1 MPVRYASIR
10 PICHIRASPDSFN
23 AAGDATPHLSEAFM
37 QKNFPHACVAADHAL
52 ASTVGTQILKEG
64 GNAVDAAVATSFA
77 LSVCRPYSCGIGG
90 GGFMVIALPPGS
102 KTRHGPITE
111 PLYTTID
118 YRETAPAA
126 MTRAWFESDPDP
138 DAPTHG
144 GKAVGT
150 PGHVAGMLYALEKF
164 GTVSRERVIQPAI
177 ELARRGFNADLH
189 YVKNSQEVIDW
200 LNATPSFPGA
210 ERARARKD
218 RFAYTWSRYLHQG
231 AIKVGDPVDNRE
243 QARVLEAVLK
253 DGKEGFYKGEIASA
267 IVDAVR
273 ADGGVLTLEDLA
285 GFAPKE
291 RPPLVGECAAMR
303 SLSMPPPSS
312 GGIVL
317 AQVLCILERRRDLL
331 EAAMRDGHNSAAY
344 LHILC
349 EAMKHAFADRARWLA
364 DSDFLDVPL
373 AQLLNPDRMNKAAD
387 SIRADG
393 VSAHDDYGVLPPP
406 DDHGTSH
413 LCVVDE
419 AGGAVA
425 CTETINLIFGSLLV
439 PEDSKGPLGFCLN
452 NTIDDFVTR
461 PNTPNAFGLSHAA
474 RNAPAPGKRPLSSM
488 TPTILLSRD
497 GTRPALLAGASGGP
511 RIISA
516 TIQAILNVIWFEMN
530 AVDAIAAPRAHH
542 QWEPDTLQLET
553 ELMASPVA
561 EALRA
566 KGHAVTLREQIG
578 NAQMIRAA
586 SLQDASGGWLPAS
599 DPRKGGAPDG
609 F

>member
-1 MPVRYASIR
+1 
-10 PICHIRASPDSFN
+10 
-23 AAGDATPHLSEAFM
+23 M
-37 QKNFPHACVAADHAL
+37 QRTFPHACVAADHAL
-52 ASTVGTQILKEG
+52 ASTVGTAVLREG

-90 GGFMVIALPPGS
+90 GGFMVISLPPGS
-102 KTRHGPITE
+102 RTRHGRMNE
-111 PLYTTID
+111 PLHTTID

-126 MTRAWFESDPDP
+126 LTRQWFEKDPDP

-144 GKAVGT
+144 GKAIGT
-150 PGHVAGMLYALEKF
+150 PGHVAGMLHALERF
-164 GTVSRERVIQPAI
+164 GTMSRERVIAPSI
-177 ELARRGFNADLH
+177 DLARRGFVADAH

-200 LNATPSFPGA
+200 LNAMPNHPGA
-210 ERARARKD
+210 EKAPARKD
-218 RFAYTWSRYLHQG
+218 RFAYTWERYLHNG
-231 AIKVGDPVDNRE
+231 AIKVGDHVNNAE
-243 QARVLEAVLK
+243 QARVLETVLALGA
-253 DGKEGFYKGEIASA
+253 DGFYKGKIADA

-273 ADGGVLTLEDLA
+273 ADGGVLTLDDLSA
-285 GFAPKE
+285 FAPKE
-291 RPPLVGECAAMR
+291 RPPLVGECASMR

-317 AQVLCILERRRDLL
+317 AQVLCMLERRRDLL
-331 EAAMRDGHNSAAY
+331 DAAMRDGHNSAAY
-344 LHILC
+344 LHLLC

-373 AQLLNPDRMNKAAD
+373 TRLLDPSRLNTAAD
-387 SIRADG
+387 AIKPNA
-393 VSAHDDYGVLPPP
+393 VSDHDAYGVLAPP

-439 PEDSKGPLGFCLN
+439 PHGEHGPLGFCLN

-497 GTRPALLAGASGGP
+497 GNRPALLAGASGGP

-516 TIQAILNVIWFEMN
+516 TIQAILNVIWFNMN
-530 AVDAIAAPRAHH
+530 AVDAISAPRAHH

-553 ELMASPVA
+553 DLMAAPVA
-561 EALRA
+561 DVLRA
-566 KGHAVTLREQIG
+566 KGHVVTLREHVG
-578 NAQMIRAA
+578 NAQMIRA
-586 SLQDASGGWLPAS
+586 SNLDDASGGWLPAS

-609 F
+609 Y

>member
-1 MPVRYASIR
+1 
-10 PICHIRASPDSFN
+10 
-23 AAGDATPHLSEAFM
+23 M
-37 QKNFPHACVAADHAL
+37 QKTFPHACVAADHAL
-52 ASTVGTQILKEG
+52 ASSIGAQILRDG
-64 GNAVDAAVATSFA
+64 GNAIDAAVATSFA

-90 GGFMVIALPPGS
+90 GGFMVIAMPAGS
-102 KTRHGPITE
+102 RTRRGTLTT
-111 PLYTTID
+111 PLHTTID

-126 MTRAWFESDPDP
+126 MTQDWFEHDPDP

-150 PGHVAGMLYALEKF
+150 PGHVAGMLYALDTY
-164 GTVSRERVIQPAI
+164 GTMTRERVLQPAI
-177 ELARRGFNADLH
+177 DLARKGFHADDH
-189 YVKNSQEVIDW
+189 YVKNAQEVIDW
-200 LNATPSFPGA
+200 LRGTPTYPGA
-210 ERARARKD
+210 EKAPKRTD
-218 RFAYTWSRYLHQG
+218 RFGYTWDRYLHKG
-231 AIKVGDPVDNRE
+231 TIKVGDRVDNSE
-243 QARVLEAVLK
+243 QARVLEAVLHRGV
-253 DGKEGFYKGEIASA
+253 DGFYTGEVASA

-273 ADGGVLTLEDLA
+273 ADGGVLTLQDMA
-285 GFAPKE
+285 TFKAKE

-331 EAAMRDGHNSAAY
+331 DAALRDGHNSPAY
-344 LHILC
+344 IHLLC
-349 EAMKHAFADRARWLA
+349 EAMKHAFADRARWLG

-373 AQLLNPDRMNKAAD
+373 SRLLDPAKMNAAAD
-387 SIRADG
+387 KIRADAI
-393 VSAHDDYGVLPPP
+393 SAHEEYGVLPPP

-419 AGGAVA
+419 MGGAVA
-425 CTETINLIFGSLLV
+425 CTETINLIFGGLLV
-439 PEDSKGPLGFCLN
+439 PQGKEGPLGFCLN

-474 RNAPAPGKRPLSSM
+474 KNAPAPRKRPLSSM

-497 GTRPALLAGASGGP
+497 GSRPALLAGASGGP

-516 TIQAILNVIWFEMN
+516 TIQAILNVIWFDMN
-530 AVDAIAAPRAHH
+530 AVDAVTAPRAHH
-542 QWEPDTLQLET
+542 QWEPDTLQLEAA
-553 ELMASPVA
+553 LMGTPVA
-561 EALRA
+561 DALRA
-566 KGHAVTLREQIG
+566 KGHVVTQREPIG
-578 NAQMIRAA
+578 NAQLIRAS

>member
-1 MPVRYASIR
+1 
-10 PICHIRASPDSFN
+10 
-23 AAGDATPHLSEAFM
+23 M
-37 QKNFPHACVAADHAL
+37 QQNFPHACVAADHAL
-52 ASTVGTQILKEG
+52 ASTVGTQILKDG

-90 GGFMVIALPPGS
+90 GGFMVISLPPGS
-102 KTRHGPITE
+102 QTRHGK
-111 PLYTTID
+111 LASALHTTID

-126 MTRAWFESDPDP
+126 MTREWFEADPDP

-150 PGHVAGMLYALEKF
+150 PGHVAGMLFALEKF
-164 GTVSRERVIQPAI
+164 GTMSRERVVQPAI
-177 ELARRGFNADLH
+177 DLARKGFNADAH
-189 YVKNSQEVIDW
+189 YVKNSREVIEW
-200 LNATPSFPGA
+200 LTATPTYPGA
-210 ERARARKD
+210 EKARPRLD
-218 RFAYTWSRYLHQG
+218 RFAYTWDRYLHKG
-231 AIKVGDPVDNRE
+231 AIKVGDRVNNAE
-243 QARVLEAVLK
+243 QARVLEAVLA
-253 DGKEGFYKGEIASA
+253 DGADGFYKGEIARA

-273 ADGGVLTLEDLA
+273 SDGGVLTLEDMA

-317 AQVLCILERRRDLL
+317 AQVLCMLEHRRDLL

-344 LHILC
+344 VHLLC

-373 AQLLNPDRMNKAAD
+373 AKLLDPARMNAVAD
-387 SIRADG
+387 SIRPDA
-393 VSAHDDYGVLPPP
+393 VSPHDAYGVLPPP

-439 PEDSKGPLGFCLN
+439 PHDKQGPLGFCLN

-474 RNAPAPGKRPLSSM
+474 RNAPAPKKRPLSSM

-497 GTRPALLAGASGGP
+497 GKRPALLAGASGGP

-516 TIQAILNVIWFEMN
+516 TIQAILNVIWFNMN

-542 QWEPDTLQLET
+542 QWEPDTLQLEAP
-553 ELMASPVA
+553 LMASPLA
-561 EALRA
+561 DALKA
-566 KGHAVTLREQIG
+566 KGHVVTLREHVG

-586 SLQDASGGWLPAS
+586 SLEDASGGWLPAS
-599 DPRKGGAPDG
+599 DPRKGGSPDG
-609 F
+609 Y

>member
-1 MPVRYASIR
+1 
-10 PICHIRASPDSFN
+10 
-23 AAGDATPHLSEAFM
+23 M
-37 QKNFPHACVAADHAL
+37 QKNFPHACVAADHGL
-52 ASTVGTQILKEG
+52 ASSIGAQVLREG

-90 GGFMVIALPPGS
+90 GGFLVIALPPGS
-102 KTRHGPITE
+102 QTRKGRLDQALH
-111 PLYTTID
+111 TTID

-126 MTRAWFESDPDP
+126 MTREWFEKDPDP

-150 PGHVAGMLYALEKF
+150 PGHVAGMLFALERF
-164 GTVSRERVIQPAI
+164 GTMSRERVIQPAI
-177 ELARRGFNADLH
+177 DLARKGFNADAH

-200 LNATPSFPGA
+200 LKATPTYPGA
-210 ERARARKD
+210 EKARARVD
-218 RFAYTWSRYLHQG
+218 RFAYTWDRYLHKG
-231 AIKVGDPVDNRE
+231 AIKAGDAVNNAE

-253 DGKEGFYKGEIASA
+253 DGVDGFYRGEVARA
-267 IVDAVR
+267 IVAAVQ
-273 ADGGVLTLEDLA
+273 ADGGPLTLEDLA

-291 RPPLVGECAAMR
+291 RSPLVGECAAMR

-317 AQVLCILERRRDLL
+317 AQVLCMLEHRRDLFD
-331 EAAMRDGHNSAAY
+331 AAIREGHNSPAY
-344 LHILC
+344 LHLLC

-373 AQLLNPDRMNKAAD
+373 AQLLDPTRMNNAAD
-387 SIRADG
+387 SIKKDTI
-393 VSAHDDYGVLPPP
+393 SAHNAYGVLPPP

-419 AGGAVA
+419 SGGAVA

-439 PEDSKGPLGFCLN
+439 PEGKSGPLGFCLN

-474 RNAPAPGKRPLSSM
+474 RNAPAPRKRPLSSM

-497 GTRPALLAGASGGP
+497 GRRPALLAGASGGP

-516 TIQAILNVIWFEMN
+516 TIQAVMNVIWFNMS
-530 AVDAIAAPRAHH
+530 AGDAIASPRAHH
-542 QWEPDTLQLET
+542 QWEPDTLQLEP
-553 ELMASPVA
+553 ELLGSPVA
-561 EALRA
+561 DALRA
-566 KGHAVTLREQIG
+566 KGHVVTLREQIG

-586 SLQDASGGWLPAS
+586 SLEDASGGWQPAS
-599 DPRKGGAPDG
+599 DPRKGGVPDG